1 MYSSEHLTPVSLH
14 TDMLLLM
21 QQSGA

>member
-1 MYSSEHLTPVSLH
+1 VSLH
-14 TDMLLLM
+14 IDMLLLM